1 MSYILDALRKADAE
15 RARGTVPTLHAQPVS
30 ADAATAGAVRG
41 VRWRWWLLGSAA
53 GVLVAFVWLLAG
65 REPASVPTPAPTL
78 APPAPP
84 RVGEK
89 PAPAPATLSAP
100 SVSVVLPPPP
110 AAIALPALPAPAAS
124 RAEPPRPLVAAAPAV
139 PPSAAAASARV
150 PTLAELPVD
159 LRRQIPPLA
168 FSGSVYSEQ
177 PASRFVMIN
186 GQLLREGERVAPNL
200 VLERIGP
207 KSAVLRWRDQRFE
220 AAW

>member
-65 REPASVPTPAPTL
+65 REPASVPT
-78 APPAPP
+78 
-84 RVGEK
+84 